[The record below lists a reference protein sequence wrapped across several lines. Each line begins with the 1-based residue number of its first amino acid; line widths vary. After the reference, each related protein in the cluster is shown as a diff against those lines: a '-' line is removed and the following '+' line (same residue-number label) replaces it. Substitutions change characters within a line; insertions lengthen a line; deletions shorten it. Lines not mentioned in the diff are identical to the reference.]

1 MINIEDFDSNLLK
14 IDKKLYENI
23 DICYIGYIT
32 MKNISDYESINPLH
46 FVVSEV
52 NGFIEEKNGNTY
64 LVFDS
69 TDDKN
74 KELITKYTKI
84 WNMIKYQL
92 RQLMIKTINGG
103 ECNSI
108 EEGKYGKDFM

>member
-1 MINIEDFDSNLLK
+1 M
-14 IDKKLYENI
+14 LYWIHHNEK
-23 DICYIGYIT
+23 Y
-32 MKNISDYESINPLH
+32 SDYESINPLH

-74 KELITKYTKI
+74 KELITKYTKL

-108 EEGKYGKDFM
+108 EEGKYVKDFM